1 MRYGFTLPERL
12 GFFNDLFLNP
22 VQNSIGKWD
31 VPIGGSFQQIDVFKV
46 PVELPKYRLDNTRT
60 LHLQEQYIFENSLA
74 GDYFTDI
81 ESDKIQEI
89 QHSFLLKLIR
99 SSDKERD
106 LPTYFSKT
114 DQTEPLIITY
124 DGFVISGNRRL
135 CTYRYLL
142 EENFDKNKRY
152 SLIRVAILPKLGTE
166 QIDLIEDYLEQQ
178 TDIKEHFS
186 WVSRALGYRRRMQKF
201 NYSHKKL
208 AQITQQKE
216 KTLESLINRL
226 EIADRYLD
234 SIGKPKNYDL
244 IIKDE
249 FAFEEMYKCLSK
261 GKSSP
266 VHKTAFEKLSFLAIK
281 NKDSFSDR
289 MYNNIPLIYE
299 AQDLIHNELEDMFE
313 EELVQIKKSPPVQND
328 FQDEVETLDPTIA
341 IIKLLEKPELEN
353 KILDVV
359 TDKITEVIETEKEKK
374 RKSSVSDCLSKA
386 MKWIVQANFFANH
399 ETDKAGLMEQINAM
413 ETEINRLKGWIKEK

>member
-1 MRYGFTLPERL
+1 MRYGHTLPERL
-12 GFFNDLFLNP
+12 NYFSELFLNP

-31 VPIGGSFQQIDVFKV
+31 VPIGGIFQQIEIYKV
-46 PVELPKYRLDNTRT
+46 PIELPKYRLDNTRT
-60 LHLQEQYIFENSLA
+60 LHLQEQYIFENNLS

-89 QHSFLLKLIR
+89 QHNFLLKLIR
-99 SSDKERD
+99 STDKERD

-114 DQTEPLIITY
+114 DQTEPLILTS

-142 EENFDKNKRY
+142 EDDFEKNKRY
-152 SLIRVAILPKLGTE
+152 SLIRVAILPKLSTE

-186 WVSRALGYRRRMQKF
+186 WVSRALGYRRRMQRF
-201 NYSHKKL
+201 GYSHKKL
-208 AQITQQKE
+208 AQLTDQKE

-234 SIGKPKNYDL
+234 SIGKQKNYDL

-261 GKSSP
+261 GKSNP
-266 VHKTAFEKLSFLAIK
+266 IHKTAFEKLSFLAIK
-281 NKDSFSDR
+281 NKESFSDR

-299 AQDLIHNELEDMFE
+299 AQTLIHNELEDIFE
-313 EELVQIKKSPPVQND
+313 EELVKIKNESKITND
-328 FQDEVETLDPTIA
+328 FIEEGEVLDPTIS
-341 IIKLLEKPELEN
+341 IIKLFEKPDLEKR
-353 KILDVV
+353 ILDVV

-374 RKSSVSDCLSKA
+374 RKSSVSDCLTKVQ
-386 MKWIVQANFFANH
+386 KWIVQANFFANH
-399 ETDKAGLMEQINAM
+399 ETDKTGLLEQLDVIEKEITKLKVWIN
-413 ETEINRLKGWIKEK
+413 KK